1 MKKTISWVFF
11 LIGIVTL
18 SGCATFD
25 SNQEIELFVFKP
37 ESVKIFESIAR
48 SFEEE
53 HPDIEVEVSAP
64 SDAYSV
70 LKTRIIK
77 GKTPDIVGLGGEKYY
92 VDYAESGIF
101 EDLTDDP
108 ILQSISP
115 AYIDSLKVLEN
126 GDSIHGLP
134 YVANVS
140 GVIYNKDLFEA
151 DNIEIPTTWDEF
163 INISEKLKADDKTPF
178 YLGYKDD
185 WTIMQAFNPLGG
197 NLMSQAAFDFST
209 SDYKKYN
216 SEYSEA
222 LTKLKQLNDY
232 SQGDVFSYNYNDATI
247 GFANGESYMYL
258 QGNWAI
264 PMILQTNPDLNIG
277 MFPFPAK
284 DNEASA
290 SMSGIDIVF
299 SLSKDSKYPEAS
311 RMLLEYLISEGVYQ
325 EYLDDQFAV
334 PTLADSTD
342 YPDEIIEVT
351 ENLQEGNIILPPQY
365 LYPSSSGLNALIQ
378 KYLIDENEQAF
389 IDELNKRIDLIQEQ
403 QGGN

>member
-1 MKKTISWVFF
+1 
-11 LIGIVTL
+11 
-18 SGCATFD
+18 
-25 SNQEIELFVFKP
+25 
-37 ESVKIFESIAR
+37 
-48 SFEEE
+48 
-53 HPDIEVEVSAP
+53 
-64 SDAYSV
+64 
-70 LKTRIIK
+70 
-77 GKTPDIVGLGGEKYY
+77 
-92 VDYAESGIF
+92 
-101 EDLTDDP
+101 
-108 ILQSISP
+108 
-115 AYIDSLKVLEN
+115 
-126 GDSIHGLP
+126 
-134 YVANVS
+134 
-140 GVIYNKDLFEA
+140 
-151 DNIEIPTTWDEF
+151 
-163 INISEKLKADDKTPF
+163 
-178 YLGYKDD
+178 
-185 WTIMQAFNPLGG
+185 
-197 NLMSQAAFDFST
+197 
-209 SDYKKYN
+209 
-216 SEYSEA
+216 
-222 LTKLKQLNDY
+222 
-232 SQGDVFSYNYNDATI
+232 
-247 GFANGESYMYL
+247 
-258 QGNWAI
+258 AI